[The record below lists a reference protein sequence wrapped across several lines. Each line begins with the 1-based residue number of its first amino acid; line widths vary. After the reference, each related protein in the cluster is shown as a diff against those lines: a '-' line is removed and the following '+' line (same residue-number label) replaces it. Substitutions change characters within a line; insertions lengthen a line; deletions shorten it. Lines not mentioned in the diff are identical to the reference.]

1 MISQKVKYVKSK
13 YGVCRKPLSIKDLR
27 KRPGGGFR
35 KLLLVSYLVFAKTFV
50 AKPPAVLVHW
60 RGEVVLLQLAGVD
73 PVAVVSLNGRDDG
86 VVLRV
91 EPINMS

>member
-1 MISQKVKYVKSK
+1 MSTLFFTFFHFFLHPKSLSWK
-13 YGVCRKPLSIKDLR
+13 NLRGARWGLKP
-27 KRPGGGFR
+27 
-35 KLLLVSYLVFAKTFV
+35 KLLVVSFLVFAKTFV
-50 AKPPAVLVHW
+50 AEPPAVLVHW